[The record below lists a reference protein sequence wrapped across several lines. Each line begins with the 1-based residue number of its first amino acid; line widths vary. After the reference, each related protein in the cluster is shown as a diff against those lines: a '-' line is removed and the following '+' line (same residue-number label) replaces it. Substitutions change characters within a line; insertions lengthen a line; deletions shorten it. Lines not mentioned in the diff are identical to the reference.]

1 MGAQAQASCS
11 SDGLPPV
18 TTLYERFMSADC
30 QTCWTE
36 PATRRT
42 PGPSALLIDW
52 IVPTAQG
59 DEAPLSAAATREALE
74 RLNAL
79 GRALPWFTDTHVA
92 SVPPLPTLAL
102 LRVAQGPAVGDY
114 LGTSVRFIP
123 PRMPAGGSFE
133 ITVLMLEAVPAGAE
147 GSPVARNV
155 VRNAFQAFLDK
166 RYQLP
171 KKEQSGWLEIRP
183 MGIPE
188 GAQRERLRVA
198 AWVHTPEGHL
208 VAAAQTHCTAGH

>member
-92 SVPPLPTLAL
+92 SVPPLPTLDNHWI
-102 LRVAQGPAVGDY
+102 PA
-114 LGTSVRFIP
+114 S
-123 PRMPAGGSFE
+123 
-133 ITVLMLEAVPAGAE
+133 
-147 GSPVARNV
+147 
-155 VRNAFQAFLDK
+155 
-166 RYQLP
+166 
-171 KKEQSGWLEIRP
+171 
-183 MGIPE
+183 
-188 GAQRERLRVA
+188 
-198 AWVHTPEGHL
+198 
-208 VAAAQTHCTAGH
+208 